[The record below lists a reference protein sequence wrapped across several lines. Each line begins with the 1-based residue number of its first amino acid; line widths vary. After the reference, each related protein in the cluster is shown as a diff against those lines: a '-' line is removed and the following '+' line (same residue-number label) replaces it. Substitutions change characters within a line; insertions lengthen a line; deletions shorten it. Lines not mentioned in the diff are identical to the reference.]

1 MTYIPEQ
8 NPIVPDYLIYE
19 ELNGIPVYYRGYKEV
34 INQGKKLE
42 DITGYGAL
50 QWYLL
55 TIISDFLK
63 VAISKKYFVLV
74 GEGGLHLEQKNNLSL
89 DVSIYLRNQ
98 LSFEKLENK
107 YLDTPPKVVIEIDTK
122 ADPDIFN
129 YSNYF
134 APKTQALLDFG
145 VEQVIWVYT
154 NPKKVT
160 IAQPTGP
167 WLTVNWTDEITVLGQ
182 TFTIQ
187 KIIDEA
193 EVENT
198 AAQ

>member
-34 INQGKKLE
+34 LNQTKNPE
-42 DITGYGAL
+42 DITGYGKL
-50 QWYLL
+50 QAYLL
-55 TIISDFLK
+55 TILNIYFLQ
-63 VAISKKYFVLV
+63 ILDKKYLPIV
-74 GEGGLHLEQKNNLSL
+74 GETGLHIEHKHNFSL
-89 DVSIYLRNQ
+89 DLCIYMRKD
-98 LSFEKLENK
+98 STFSKLENK
-107 YLDTPPKVVIEIDTK
+107 YKSSPPKVVIEVDTK

-154 NPKKVT
+154 NPKKLT

-167 WLTVNWTDEITVLGQ
+167 WLTINWTDEITVLGH

-187 KIIDEA
+187 QIIDEA
-193 EVENT
+193 EPENT
-198 AAQ
+198 EVS